1 MRLLAV
7 AKERVFETRVGGME
21 KAQKC
26 VPRSHC
32 LAILYNVYYDSS
44 LSFDEMQDCE

>member
-1 MRLLAV
+1 MRWLAV
-7 AKERVFETRVGGME
+7 AKGRIFGTRVVRG

-26 VPRSHC
+26 VPGSHR

-44 LSFDEMQDCE
+44 VIRWNAGFSL

>member
-1 MRLLAV
+1 MRWQAV
-7 AKERVFETRVGGME
+7 AKERVFETRVVRG

-26 VPRSHC
+26 VPGSHR

-44 LSFDEMQDCE
+44 VIRWNAGFSL